1 MNEPVQGTKRGR
13 APLIS
18 PAAWRGAWRTGPLA
32 ERGFRL
38 LAAGQLTS
46 TVGDYCYAVALPW
59 LVLSAHGGAATLG
72 AVLAC
77 YGVPRTVLIPAGGW
91 LADRTGPRT
100 LMLAAD
106 VMRCAV
112 VAALTVLALRGL
124 SSVAALGPPAALLGA
139 GEGLFLP
146 ASFAIMPTLLPAAQL
161 AAGNAVS
168 TALVQL
174 GSMAGPVLGGAV
186 VAAAG
191 SAPAFAVDAA
201 TFAVSALTLALI
213 RPRRHAGAALR
224 ADTTGSADAA
234 GPASPS
240 DGGAAGAAAGQD
252 AGADLASSPVPG
264 VWTLLRRERILQVIL
279 VMAVMTNL
287 AGAGTFAVALPALA
301 HAAFGAGGY
310 GALIACAG
318 AGTIAGT
325 VGAARGTRLR
335 RPAIT
340 ACGCLLGFAAATAL
354 VPFLGGLPGACAALA
369 VVGATNGC
377 CNIIMITMLQ
387 RWAPPRLLGRVM
399 SLVVLAVMG
408 TYPVS
413 AAVTGALIRSTGPRP
428 FFPIA
433 GAAVAAAVVFALAQR
448 EVRDFSIRDRPSP
461 ARPGGELPAD

>member
-1 MNEPVQGTKRGR
+1 
-13 APLIS
+13 
-18 PAAWRGAWRTGPLA
+18 
-32 ERGFRL
+32 
-38 LAAGQLTS
+38 
-46 TVGDYCYAVALPW
+46 
-59 LVLSAHGGAATLG
+59 
-72 AVLAC
+72 VLA
-77 YGVPRTVLIPAGGW
+77 V
-91 LADRTGPRT
+91 
-100 LMLAAD
+100 
-106 VMRCAV
+106 
-112 VAALTVLALRGL
+112 RGL
-124 SSVAALGPPAALLGA
+124 YSAAALGPPAALLGA

-146 ASFAIMPTLLPAAQL
+146 ASFAIMPTLLPAGKL

-213 RPRRHAGAALR
+213 RPRRRAVAAGR
-224 ADTTGSADAA
+224 ADAA
-234 GPASPS
+234 GPAS
-240 DGGAAGAAAGQD
+240 GA
-252 AGADLASSPVPG
+252 VPG
-264 VWTLLRRERILQVIL
+264 LWALLRRERILQVIL
-279 VMAVMTNL
+279 VMAVMANL

-301 HAAFGAGGY
+301 HASFGAGGY
-310 GALIACAG
+310 GALIACVG

-369 VVGATNGC
+369 VVGATNGF
-377 CNIIMITMLQ
+377 CNVIMITMLQ

-399 SLVVLAVMG
+399 SLVVLAAMG

-413 AAVTGALIRSTGPRP
+413 AAVTGALIRGTGPRP

-448 EVRDFSIRDRPSP
+448 EVRDFSIPDRLSP